1 MIGKKAVF
9 FDVFLLNTL
18 SAAMII
24 QEFVF
29 STTFIA
35 RAINAMRFVI
45 LILSAILVLISAHI
59 GLPLIPMVIVGLIP
73 NAYVFVFYQRNTHET
88 IEFAFQNFKNTR
100 IITKLLYL
108 SLVILPTIVIPLVIF
123 IALLINRAAE

>member
-29 STTFIA
+29 GTTFIA

-59 GLPLIPMVIVGLIP
+59 GLPLIPIVIVGLIP

-88 IEFAFQNFKNTR
+88 IECAFQNFKNTR
-100 IITKLLYL
+100 VITKLLYL
-108 SLVILPTIVIPLVIF
+108 SLVILLTIVVPLVIF
-123 IALLINRAAE
+123 IAFLINRPAE